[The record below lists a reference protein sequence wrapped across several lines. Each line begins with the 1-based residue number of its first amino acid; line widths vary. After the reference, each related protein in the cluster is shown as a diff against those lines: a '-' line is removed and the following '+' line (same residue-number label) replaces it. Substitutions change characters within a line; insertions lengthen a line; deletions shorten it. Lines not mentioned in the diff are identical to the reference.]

1 MPMNSIDSQP
11 PAVNFETV
19 TTTST
24 TPVATAPMTLIA
36 IERTP
41 DAARRGALAPL
52 ARQWTTI
59 PLCDSVNDVNTP
71 ITYSWI
77 SRVRSASNA

>member
-1 MPMNSIDSQP
+1 MPMNSIDNHP

-19 TTTST
+19 TTNST

-36 IERTP
+36 IERRQT
-41 DAARRGALAPL
+41 RRGVVPE
-52 ARQWTTI
+52 RRSRVQWTTI
-59 PLCDSVNDVNTP
+59 PLCDSVNDMNTP

-77 SRVRSASNA
+77 SRGGRP